1 MQKYKNVTQAAIN
14 KNIFEIFC
22 FPLSHLCRIS
32 MKTYDFA
39 KYHKIYLIFI
49 LKSKAP

>member
-22 FPLSHLCRIS
+22 FPLSHS